1 MRSVVTIKSGS
12 FNLTES
18 KPYFINEACF
28 GDDLARWLIGR
39 FRERGVETDQEPGQ
53 EDFGWYFGFRL
64 GEESYRAVI
73 GNVAQERWFIVV
85 ERACGLL
92 AAILGQQHRKISLES
107 VLLVHEILGNAP
119 AIDISEVAWFDWTE
133 FRKGTLAAGSPS
145 PTSVSR

>member
-1 MRSVVTIKSGS
+1 MRSVVTFKSS
-12 FNLTES
+12 LFNLTES
-18 KPYFINEACF
+18 KPYFINNACF

-53 EDFGWYFGFRL
+53 EDFGWHFGFRL

-92 AAILGQQHRKISLES
+92 AGILGQQHRKIRPES
-107 VLLVHEILGNAP
+107 VLLVHETLGNAP
-119 AIDISEVAWFDWTE
+119 AIDISEVQWFDWTD
-133 FRKGTLAAGSPS
+133 FRKGTLGAGSPT